1 MRAFAKQ
8 SSVKKP
14 MDLENIH
21 QQLASEDPQDRMRGI
36 TALRQYDATVAAPLL
51 LEQLEAPEP
60 MVRSF
65 AAMGLG
71 YKQSP
76 VAFEQLVEVLQ
87 HDADSNVRSEA
98 VGALAKYGP
107 DAVPYFMTQFEQ
119 DQHWLVQM
127 SILLAMPELEHPVE
141 LLHLIQR
148 SRELSELTVQNTAFE
163 QLPVLAQTPQAKDA
177 VALLVELAQAK
188 EWRSRR
194 VAALGLRAF
203 TEPAAQAALQT
214 LKTDSDHRVVA
225 ATLEGML

>member
-1 MRAFAKQ
+1 
-8 SSVKKP
+8 
-14 MDLENIH
+14 MDLEKIH

-51 LEQLEAPEP
+51 LGQLEAAEP

-76 VAFEQLVEVLQ
+76 TAFEQLVDVLK

-107 DAVPYFMTQFEQ
+107 AAVPYFMVQFEQ

-127 SILLAMPELEHPVE
+127 SILLAMPELEHPAE
-141 LLHLIQR
+141 LLQLILR

-163 QLPVLAQTPQAKDA
+163 QLPVLAKTPQSQEA
-177 VALLVELAQAK
+177 VALLVELSQAK

-203 TEPAAQAALQT
+203 EEPAAKAALQT

-225 ATLEGML
+225 ATLEGIL